1 MLVGGVM
8 SVVIVLSITIA
19 GPQIGIVATTAFL
32 IVGQFGLATAIDR
45 LGWFGVAAGADR
57 LGAADRAHPARSG
70 RRTDAE
76 AVTGRAW
83 LALWTVYIVWGS
95 TYLGIA
101 LAGETIPPV
110 FAAGV
115 RFLLAGALMGA
126 FVALRRGRD
135 PFRVRRDELGSAAL
149 VGVLLLGANALLFVA
164 ERHVPIGLAS
174 LLIASVPLWIVLMRT
189 ATGDRPSRVALVG
202 VATGFAGIA
211 ILVRPTEAASL
222 LGILLVLGSALVWA
236 TGSFLSSKL
245 PLPEDPFVATTLEML
260 AGGALLLPIGL
271 AFPGADS
278 LDPIDVV
285 VALARRARLP
295 RPRSARSSATR
306 PTCGCS
312 PTSRSARSRRTRT

>member
-1 MLVGGVM
+1 MTAMVQLG
-8 SVVIVLSITIA
+8 SSLSA
-19 GPQIGIVATTAFL
+19 
-32 IVGQFGLATAIDR
+32 
-45 LGWFGVAAGADR
+45 
-57 LGAADRAHPARSG
+57 
-70 RRTDAE
+70 
-76 AVTGRAW
+76 RAW
-83 LALWTVYIVWGS
+83 LALGTVYIVWGS

-110 FAAGV
+110 FAAGL
-115 RFLLAGALMGA
+115 RFLLAGALMGG
-126 FVALRRGRD
+126 FVALRRGGLD

-164 ERHVPIGLAS
+164 ERRVPIGLAS

-189 ATGDRPSRVALVG
+189 ATGDRPKRVALVG

-211 ILVRPTEAASL
+211 VLVRPTEAASL

-271 AFPGADS
+271 AFRGAES
-278 LDPIDVV
+278 LDPATWSWRSLVGLVYLVLIGSLVGYTAYVWLLANVRIGTVATYAYVNPV
-285 VALARRARLP
+285 VAILLGVVFLDEGVTWQIAVGAAVVLASVAVVIRSEAARVIEP
-295 RPRSARSSATR
+295 FAE
-306 PTCGCS
+306 
-312 PTSRSARSRRTRT
+312 